1 MDYMNVPKNVLDLA
15 VQTSKAA
22 KAEYWACDIAY
33 GKDKKVRILECATAF
48 AAFPYIRDW
57 IGQYIMWSLSK
68 GRFKKPNIPM
78 FNWEELGK
86 IDSSLLRTM
95 RHITFGQYNTSY
107 DGAYFGKKKKMF
119 GKTQTYIHKLDEK
132 YPMYDVKRRWSE
144 EWPSEIY
151 NYQDR
156 FSLKNLKSMK
166 VPNLKSEDAPSPDEA
181 DESTQIIKVSKKEL
195 KKILRS
201 VNGLGKKKYERII
214 REMGGEEE
222 VVGILEQSPDILL
235 NVKGITEKMIENITL
250 SWENFKGE
258 K

>member
-1 MDYMNVPKNVLDLA
+1 M
-15 VQTSKAA
+15 
-22 KAEYWACDIAY
+22 Y
-33 GKDKKVRILECATAF
+33 GDGVRYLHE
-48 AAFPYIRDW
+48 
-57 IGQYIMWSLSK
+57 
-68 GRFKKPNIPM
+68 
-78 FNWEELGK
+78 
-86 IDSSLLRTM
+86 
-95 RHITFGQYNTSY
+95 
-107 DGAYFGKKKKMF
+107 
-119 GKTQTYIHKLDEK
+119 LDEEYK
-132 YPMYDVKRRWSE
+132 VFDMKRRWTE
-144 EWPSEIY
+144 EWPSETY

-181 DESTQIIKVSKKEL
+181 DESEQIIKVSKKEL
-195 KKILRS
+195 KNILRS

-214 REMGGEEE
+214 KEMGGEEA